1 MQWSCRHAQRLV
13 SAQSSTQRPNDGD
26 SHQTSGVHSIDDLA
40 LVELFGDHLV
50 IVVSTRVQFETSFAE
65 LGATPMRCG
74 DQFQPC
80 MSGSSL
86 FQGARQ
92 VPDGFW
98 SQRAVHTGWGS
109 SVAFSCWFRTVA
121 EARDENRDKRQG
133 CGAACVPPL
142 KSNRNVGK
150 ATWFSG
156 SSVRPFPGAC
166 LLVSWL
172 CGRPWPSVP
181 VLCVGLVPSCAP
193 GLVALSGFVLRV
205 STQGTDPRTD
215 LQAGIP
221 KYVRFT
227 WTWDWLLGIYS
238 YIFPI
243 VSSCASF
250 FALQGGVCG
259 RASTC
264 RAGSPWRLLLFTFLS
279 FFLSAGSAWKKTWL
293 KVRQWV
299 VQEAF
304 APIVWW
310 L

>member
-1 MQWSCRHAQRLV
+1 
-13 SAQSSTQRPNDGD
+13 
-26 SHQTSGVHSIDDLA
+26 
-40 LVELFGDHLV
+40 
-50 IVVSTRVQFETSFAE
+50 
-65 LGATPMRCG
+65 MRCG
-74 DQFQPC
+74 DQFQHC

-109 SVAFSCWFRTVA
+109 SVALSCWFRTVA

-133 CGAACVPPL
+133 CGTACVPPV

-172 CGRPWPSVP
+172 CGRPWPLAFFSGSVCGSDP
-181 VLCVGLVPSCAP
+181 VVCSWPCCVVWFRPP
-193 GLVALSGFVLRV
+193 GLFLSLFLKEVT
-205 STQGTDPRTD
+205 TQGTDPRTN

-227 WTWDWLLGIYS
+227 WTWERRLGFYS

-243 VSSCASF
+243 VSSCVSF
-250 FALQGGVCG
+250 SALPPRAFDPQAGVCG

-264 RAGSPWRLLLFTFLS
+264 RAGSPWRLLLFTFVVDVSCDADRCVRLGVQTVTAS
-279 FFLSAGSAWKKTWL
+279 QVQYIVKLFANHQDSIRGCGCLPVPVSRSSGKRSCCVWADRGSREAHTTGVDSAARCNTD
-293 KVRQWV
+293 
-299 VQEAF
+299 
-304 APIVWW
+304 
-310 L
+310 